1 MTGATSPPAGGPAL
15 LVRRWDLAQARG
27 GVEYLD
33 DVRL

>member
-1 MTGATSPPAGGPAL
+1 VPPADDLAPAARL
-15 LVRRWDLAQARG
+15 PDLAQARG

>member
-1 MTGATSPPAGGPAL
+1 MTGSTSAPADGPAPA
-15 LVRRWDLAQARG
+15 VRRWDLAQARG